1 MSWTPRQVPDLDIHP
16 HDTYGRLRSYAAAL
30 GVTVY
35 SGDLPTR
42 THGLYDS
49 VTRTVKIDRHAT
61 YRIKR
66 CALVHELVH
75 DLHRDRCDGTCLDAR
90 LERRARRE
98 TARLL
103 VDDDEYRT
111 AEMMYDGDLCAMSME
126 LDVTRQVI
134 GDYRSLVLEA
144 LVTSR
149 RASPI

>member
-1 MSWTPRQVPDLDIHP
+1 MESTPSLRDAIRP
-16 HDTYGRLRSYAAAL
+16 HLTYGELRRLADSL
-30 GVTVY
+30 GIDVW
-35 SGDLPTR
+35 SQRLPV
-42 THGLYDS
+42 GVCGYYDDGNG
-49 VTRTVKIDRHAT
+49 VIVVEREQT
-61 YRIKR
+61 YRRKR

-75 DLHRDRCDGTCLDAR
+75 WSHRDVRCGWLSDDR
-90 LERRARRE
+90 DERRTRRE

-111 AEMMYDGDLCAMSME
+111 AEMMYDGDLCAMAME